1 LHVIGVE
8 DNLTEMHIGHQALGL
23 KSGIPKIVALIEDT
37 SINVEFDGIER
48 YAKGAN
54 DP

>member
-8 DNLTEMHIGHQALGL
+8 DNLTEMHIGHQDLGL
-23 KSGIPKIVALIEDT
+23 KSGIPKIVALIDDT

-48 YAKGAN
+48 GAPSAN